1 MKQPNHRTVPWFLNN
16 VNDLNDDSTSW
27 GFTLA
32 GPIGVSFDVL
42 EFVPKSKP
50 EKTCYGFGIGISI
63 GGEFEIHNY
72 NNYTTTQKYY
82 QPFVSLKEKLYG

>member
-1 MKQPNHRTVPWFLNN
+1 MTLKIVNHRTVPWF
-16 VNDLNDDSTSW
+16 
-27 GFTLA
+27 FA

-42 EFVPKSKP
+42 EFVPKSNP